1 MLWWL
6 VDTFLDGDR
15 RPLVVV
21 ASLVA
26 ALVALVVLYE

>member
-6 VDTFLDGDR
+6 IDTFLDGDR

-26 ALVALVVLYE
+26 VFVVLVVLYA